1 MYNTYTLE
9 EVISQKKEELK
20 QKELKNNNNNNNNT
34 QNIEMTTKIITP
46 TLGNTGTSHTY
57 TAPLKPGEP
66 N

>member
-20 QKELKNNNNNNNNT
+20 QKELKNNNNNNDT
-34 QNIEMTTKIITP
+34 ENIEMTTKITTP

-57 TAPLKPGEP
+57 TAPLKQGEP